1 MMFPSFRARLEAH
14 RYKVL
19 LWGLLLVLIL
29 GSFGGHD
36 EEFGQ
41 GSVAIGFSLPVL
53 AVLAS
58 LGSRT
63 RVGRYVAAVL
73 AFAAF
78 STSGIV
84 ATGMLSALQSGALV
98 VNVAFL
104 LLTTFFVFVGVFRS
118 PRVTG
123 DVLAGAVAGYMLL
136 AFTWGASY
144 ALVEATH
151 RQSFAAT
158 SSAIS
163 QTLQYNDLVYF
174 AFIAMLSIGFGD
186 IVPVT
191 EIARAL
197 VICTGITG
205 VAFNTIVLA
214 LLVSK
219 YLAHSEQPPR

>member
-1 MMFPSFRARLEAH
+1 MFARLRAGLEAH
-14 RYKVL
+14 RFKVL
-19 LWGLLLVLIL
+19 LWGLLMVLIG
-29 GSFGGHD
+29 GSFASYD
-36 EEFGQ
+36 EQFGQ
-41 GSVAIGFSLPVL
+41 GAIALGFSLPVM

-63 RVGRYVAAVL
+63 RVGRYAAILL

-78 STSGIV
+78 STSGI
-84 ATGMLSALQSGALV
+84 AASGKLSALESGALY

-104 LLTTFFVFVGVFRS
+104 VLTTTFVFLGVFRS

-123 DVLAGAVAGYMLL
+123 DVLAGALAGYMLL
-136 AFTWGASY
+136 AFTWGASF
-144 ALVEATH
+144 ALLEATH
-151 RQSFAAT
+151 RHSFAAT
-158 SSAIS
+158 SAA
-163 QTLQYNDLVYF
+163 LPHVLNYNDLVYF

-197 VICTGITG
+197 VICTGLTG

-219 YLAHSEQPPR
+219 YLVHKDGSLG

>member
-1 MMFPSFRARLEAH
+1 MFASIRASLEAH

-19 LWGLLLVLIL
+19 LWGLLMVLVV
-29 GSFGGHD
+29 GSFASQD
-36 EEFGQ
+36 EQFGE
-41 GSVAIGFSLPVL
+41 GAVAIGFSLPVL

-63 RVGRYVAAVL
+63 RVGRWVATIL

-78 STSGIV
+78 STSGVV
-84 ATGMLSALQSGALV
+84 ASGKLSALESGALF

-104 LLTTFFVFVGVFRS
+104 VLTTVFVFLGVFRS

-123 DVLAGAVAGYMLL
+123 DVLAGAIAGYMLL
-136 AFTWGASY
+136 AFTWGACY
-144 ALVEATH
+144 ALLEATH

-158 SSAIS
+158 SSAIPHV
-163 QTLQYNDLVYF
+163 LNYNDLVYF

-219 YLAHSEQPPR
+219 YLVHNEQYPG